1 MTMCLQRVPRCRE
14 EGRKTAV
21 LQKDRFLPIVAG
33 FTESDT
39 CVWKMREALRDYIL
53 VKEQNFE
60 RALSVLVSEGYTVV

>member
-1 MTMCLQRVPRCRE
+1 MTMCLRRVPRYWE

-39 CVWKMREALRDYIL
+39 CVWKMREALRDYE
-53 VKEQNFE
+53 V
-60 RALSVLVSEGYTVV
+60 